1 MGLLMLSLWKVHTA
15 SVETF
20 TGATPTGD
28 GYAAPVDVEGLF
40 DEGLVRVRDGNGE
53 QLVQQS
59 RFFAEV
65 ADASKFTPESR
76 VTVLGRVA
84 QVDSTRRREAGG
96 TFALVEHIEV
106 VLK

>member
-1 MGLLMLSLWKVHTA
+1 MLGMWKVHTA

-28 GYAAPVDVEGLF
+28 GYSAPVNVEGFF
-40 DEGLVRVRDGNGE
+40 DEGLVRVQNGTGE

-65 ADASKFTPESR
+65 ADAAKFTPQSR
-76 VTVLGRVA
+76 VTVAGRVT
-84 QVDSTRRREAGG
+84 QVSKSRLREAGG
-96 TFALVEHIEV
+96 MFALVAHVEV
-106 VLK
+106 ELT